1 MEKGLQRFMKV
12 CSKPNSLGLRYYVLS
27 LLFPTWKDTAL
38 IFGHKNF
45 CSAITCVFKINVVS
59 DNGETLD
66 FQI

>member
-12 CSKPNSLGLRYYVLS
+12 CSKPNRLGLHCE
-27 LLFPTWKDTAL
+27 AM
-38 IFGHKNF
+38 IF
-45 CSAITCVFKINVVS
+45 CSLIIVSDVERYCVNIWTHNFLQRRINVVS